1 MVKYSIKKHKQL
13 DKYVV
18 WQENQSNRSFGCK
31 GIFQGTKKECE
42 EFLKERKEK

>member
-1 MVKYSIKKHKQL
+1 MNKYSIKKHKQL

-18 WQENQSNRSFGCK
+18 WQETKIGHGFACK

-42 EFLKERKEK
+42 EFLKERKDK